1 MFQTKCDTAK
11 LASEKFQTLMQKKP
25 KCWAENMIE
34 SVKDLRD
41 EDEQMLF
48 LQWCADP
55 SGSTKAHL
63 KKPKTIET
71 KNKEY
76 FENCKDFEIQNVVG
90 TDVKTT
96 FVKYSVG
103 KSQDDEKC
111 E

>member
-11 LASEKFQTLMQKKP
+11 LASEKFSKLMVKKP
-25 KCWAENMIE
+25 NSWAKNIIE

-96 FVKYSVG
+96 FVKYSV
-103 KSQDDEKC
+103 KNSQEDEKS